1 MNARVEIF
9 TGDFVDT
16 DQAIRFLRLLHPKGP
31 WVLWAKEADGPGLWC
46 SAAYGPGD
54 EEKVSAWIIG
64 HARHNQYYHV
74 NPYPNVRRSERGAL
88 LKANKT
94 DIPEVR
100 YLHVDVD
107 PGPPLVDASDEEKA
121 LHLENER
128 QRIGPLLMDAEPT
141 CIVDSG
147 GGLQALFR
155 LDTPMQL
162 DGSVEM
168 ADEFARRNHGL
179 AVQLGGDVAAKDV
192 SRVLR
197 LPGTTNWPDKRKREK
212 GRRAAP
218 TELGWYED
226 VAYPLSDFPAAGAD
240 RAAPTPRI
248 AGSGAEPPPD
258 STSGQAI
265 DAPAKLVTAADMDA
279 LLARLPADVAAII
292 RTGNDER
299 NPGRWPSRSE
309 AGFFVACSLVRA
321 GCSDDEIA
329 NVLTDS
335 DYGISAHVRDQGKP
349 REYAMK
355 QARDAREAVGS
366 DPLVLTRGNPLFSAS
381 EFIRLRRPNLMHTNG
396 EWLDHNG
403 SSYDEVEDATIRAE
417 CYRFL
422 ASAVEED
429 TKGNRKRFS
438 VTRNPVA
445 DIVAAL
451 EATAHKERDRYRPP
465 CWLRGDGPPAG
476 EILACANGLVH
487 LPSGVLLP
495 PTPDFYTR
503 NALGFAYD
511 PDAPAPAR
519 WLALLQEYWPDSLGS
534 IDLLQEMMGYLLVP
548 DTSLHKILL
557 FMGPPRS
564 GKSTVAQVIG
574 HLVGQENTCGP
585 NASSLSHP
593 FGLEPLIGKQLAILG
608 DMRIGSKTDQ
618 AAIAENLLR
627 VSGGDMVSVN
637 RKYKLAWSGRLPTRF
652 LILSNELPHLADA
665 STALANRY
673 LPLVFCT
680 SYLGREDPGLLR
692 QLLAELPGILNW
704 AIEGWRRV
712 KERGCFELPPE
723 SREVLGSL
731 VDLGSPVTAFVEELC
746 ELDSSAST
754 AKQELYRAWSAY
766 CEARGLHSG
775 TIDTFG
781 KDLMAAYPGRKV
793 RPSKERRGGGGRAN
807 VYLGIRLRGA
817 FGPATPF

>member
-1 MNARVEIF
+1 MNAPVEIPASE
-9 TGDFVDT
+9 FVDT
-16 DQAIRFLRLLHPKGP
+16 AQAIQFLRLLHPKGP

-46 SAAYGPGD
+46 SVAYGPGD
-54 EEKVSAWIIG
+54 EDKVSAWIVG
-64 HARHNQYYHV
+64 HASHNQYYHV
-74 NPYPNVRRSERGAL
+74 NPYSNVRRSERGAL

-94 DIPEVR
+94 DIAEVR

-107 PGPPLVDASDEEKA
+107 PGPPIVDASDEEKA
-121 LHLENER
+121 LHVQSER
-128 QRIGPLLMDAEPT
+128 ERIGPLLMDAEPT
-141 CIVDSG
+141 FLVDSG

-155 LDTPMQL
+155 LDAPVQM

-168 ADEFARRNHGL
+168 ADNVARRNHGL
-179 AVQLGGDVAAKDV
+179 AVQFGGDVAAKDV

-197 LPGTTNWPDKRKREK
+197 LPGTTNWPDKKKREK

-218 TELGWYED
+218 TKLLWHED
-226 VAYPLSDFPAAGAD
+226 VVYPLSDFPAAGAA
-240 RAAPTPRI
+240 RAASTRPN
-248 AGSGAEPPPD
+248 AGSGAEPSPD
-258 STSGQAI
+258 STTGPAI
-265 DAPAKLVTAADMDA
+265 TLPAKPVSGADVGE
-279 LLARLPADVAAII
+279 LLASLPTDLAAII
-292 RTGNDER
+292 RTGSDER
-299 NPGRWPSRSE
+299 NPARWNSRSE
-309 AGFFVACSLVRA
+309 AVFFTACSLVRT
-321 GCSDDEIA
+321 GFSDDEIA
-329 NVLTDS
+329 NVLTDT

-349 REYAMK
+349 REYALK
-355 QARDAREAVGS
+355 QARDAREDVGS
-366 DPLVLTRGNPLFSAS
+366 GPLVLSRGNPLFSAS

-403 SSYDEVEDATIRAE
+403 SSYNEVEEATVRAE

-445 DIVAAL
+445 DLVAAL
-451 EATAHKERDRYRPP
+451 EATAHKERDRFNPP

-519 WLALLQEYWPDSLGS
+519 LLALLEEYWPDSPGS
-534 IDLLQEMMGYLLVP
+534 IGLLQDMMGYLLVP

-564 GKSTVAQVIG
+564 GKSTIAQVIG

-608 DMRIGSKTDQ
+608 DMRIGGKTDQ

-637 RKYKLAWSGRLPTRF
+637 RKYKLAWNGRLPTRF

-673 LPLVFCT
+673 LPLVFIKT
-680 SYLGREDPGLLR
+680 YLGREDPDLLR

-704 AIEGWRRV
+704 AIAGWRRL
-712 KERGCFELPPE
+712 KERGRFELPPE
-723 SREVLGSL
+723 SMEVLSSL

-746 ELDSSAST
+746 ELDPSAST
-754 AKQELYRAWSAY
+754 VKHELYRAWQAY
-766 CEARGLHSG
+766 CEARGLRPG

-781 KDLMAAYPGRKV
+781 KELMAAYPGRQI
-793 RPSKERRGGGGRAN
+793 RPSKPRDGGGGRVN

-817 FGPATPF
+817 FGPDAPF

>member
-1 MNARVEIF
+1 M
-9 TGDFVDT
+9 
-16 DQAIRFLRLLHPKGP
+16 
-31 WVLWAKEADGPGLWC
+31 
-46 SAAYGPGD
+46 
-54 EEKVSAWIIG
+54 KVWIEG

-74 NPYPNVRRSERGAL
+74 NPYPKVRRSERGAL

-94 DIPEVR
+94 DITEVR

-107 PGPPLVDASDEEKA
+107 PSPPPVGASDEEKA
-121 LHLENER
+121 RHVGAER
-128 QRIGPLLMDAEPT
+128 DRIVPLLMDAEPT

-147 GGLQALFR
+147 GGFQALFL
-155 LDTPMQL
+155 LDVPVQL

-168 ADEFARRNHGL
+168 ADEFARRNHAL
-179 AVQLGGDVAAKDV
+179 AVGLGGDVPAKDV

-197 LPGTTNWPDKRKREK
+197 LPGTTNWPDKRKIEK
-212 GRRAAP
+212 GRGVAAAKMLWHEP
-218 TELGWYED
+218 TTF
-226 VAYPLSDFPAAGAD
+226 PLSYFPAAEREKASPSQGARLAPERTAGNNTGEPATTPAKPASGAD
-240 RAAPTPRI
+240 V
-248 AGSGAEPPPD
+248 GE
-258 STSGQAI
+258 
-265 DAPAKLVTAADMDA
+265 LV
-279 LLARLPADVAAII
+279 ARLPTDLAAII
-292 RTGNDER
+292 RTGSDER
-299 NPGRWPSRSE
+299 NPGRWTSRSE
-309 AGFFVACSLVRA
+309 AVFFAACSLVRA
-321 GCSDDEIA
+321 GCSDEDIA

-335 DYGISAHVRDQGKP
+335 DYGISAHVHDQGKP
-349 REYAMK
+349 RQYALK
-355 QARDAREAVGS
+355 QARDAREDVGS
-366 DPLVLTRGNPLFSAS
+366 GPPVLSRGNPLFSAS

-403 SSYDEVEDATIRAE
+403 SSYDEVEEATIKSE

-429 TKGNRKRFS
+429 NSGNRKRFS

-495 PTPDFYTR
+495 PTPNFYTR
-503 NALGFAYD
+503 NALGFAFNAG
-511 PDAPAPAR
+511 APTPTR
-519 WLALLQEYWPDSLGS
+519 WLAVLEEYWPDSPGS

-564 GKSTVAQVIG
+564 GKSTIAQVIG
-574 HLVGQENTCGP
+574 QLVGQENTCGP

-673 LPLVFCT
+673 LPLVFIKT
-680 SYLGREDPGLLR
+680 YLGREDPDLLR

-704 AIEGWRRV
+704 AIDGWRRV
-712 KERGCFELPPE
+712 KERGRFELPPE

-731 VDLGSPVTAFVEELC
+731 MDLGSPVTAFVEELC
-746 ELDSSAST
+746 ELDPNAST
-754 AKQELYRAWSAY
+754 AKHELYRAWHAY
-766 CEARGLHSG
+766 CEARGLRPG

-781 KDLMAAYPGRKV
+781 RDLMAAYPGRQI
-793 RPSKERRGGGGRAN
+793 RPSKPRDGGGGRTN

-817 FGPATPF
+817 FGPDVPF

>member
-1 MNARVEIF
+1 MNAPVDISASE
-9 TGDFVDT
+9 FVDT
-16 DQAIRFLRLLHPKGP
+16 DEAIRFLWLLHPEGP
-31 WVLWAKEADGPGLWC
+31 WVLWAKEAYGPGLWC

-54 EEKVSAWIIG
+54 EEKVSAWVVG
-64 HARHNQYYHV
+64 HALHNQYYHV

-88 LKANKT
+88 LKASKT
-94 DIPEVR
+94 DITEVR

-107 PGPPLVDASDEEKA
+107 PSPPPVDASDEEKA
-121 LHLENER
+121 RHVGAER
-128 QRIGPLLMDAEPT
+128 DRIVPLLMDAEPT

-147 GGLQALFR
+147 GGFQALFL
-155 LDTPMQL
+155 LDVPVQL

-168 ADEFARRNHGL
+168 ADDFARRNHAL
-179 AVQLGGDVAAKDV
+179 AVRLGGDVSAKDV

-197 LPGTTNWPDKRKREK
+197 LPGTTNWPDKRKIEK
-212 GRRAAP
+212 GREVAP
-218 TELGWYED
+218 AKMLWHEPTTF
-226 VAYPLSDFPAAGAD
+226 PLSYFPAAEREKASPSQGARLAPERTVGNNTGEPATTPAKPASGAD
-240 RAAPTPRI
+240 V
-248 AGSGAEPPPD
+248 GE
-258 STSGQAI
+258 
-265 DAPAKLVTAADMDA
+265 
-279 LLARLPADVAAII
+279 LLARLPTDLAAIV
-292 RTGNDER
+292 RTGSDER
-299 NPGRWPSRSE
+299 NPGRWTSRSE
-309 AGFFVACSLVRA
+309 AVFFAACSLVRA

-335 DYGISAHVRDQGKP
+335 NHGISAHVRDQGKP
-349 REYAMK
+349 REYALK
-355 QARDAREAVGS
+355 QARDAREDVGS
-366 DPLVLTRGNPLFSAS
+366 GPLVLSRGNPLFSAS

-403 SSYDEVEDATIRAE
+403 SSYNEVEKATVESE

-422 ASAVEED
+422 ATAVEED
-429 TKGNRKRFS
+429 ANGNRKRFS

-445 DIVAAL
+445 DVVAAL

-503 NALGFAYD
+503 NALGFGYE
-511 PDAPAPAR
+511 PEAPAPTR
-519 WLALLQEYWPDSLGS
+519 WLGLLSEYWPNSPEARDT
-534 IDLLQEMMGYLLVP
+534 LQEMMGYLLVP
-548 DTSLHKILL
+548 DTSLHKIFL

-564 GKSTVAQVIG
+564 GKSTIAQVIG
-574 HLVGQENTCGP
+574 HLVGQENICGP

-627 VSGGDMVSVN
+627 VSGGDMVTIH
-637 RKYKLAWSGRLPTRF
+637 RKYKPAWNGPLPTRF

-673 LPLVFCT
+673 LPLVFFK
-680 SYLGREDPGLLR
+680 SYLGREDPDLLV

-704 AIEGWRRV
+704 SIEGWRRL
-712 KERGCFELPPE
+712 KERGRFELPPE
-723 SREVLGSL
+723 SKEVLGSL
-731 VDLGSPVTAFVEELC
+731 IDLGSPVTAFVEEQC
-746 ELDSSAST
+746 ELHPEASVN
-754 AKQELYRAWSAY
+754 KNELFQSWRAY
-766 CEARGLHSG
+766 CDQRGFHPG
-775 TIDTFG
+775 TISTFA
-781 KDLMAAYPGRKV
+781 KDLMAAVPSVGR
-793 RPSKERRGGGGRAN
+793 SKERRSGSQRVN
-807 VYLGIRLRGA
+807 VFLGIRLWA
-817 FGPATPF
+817 ATRQDAPF

>member
-1 MNARVEIF
+1 MNAPVEISASE
-9 TGDFVDT
+9 FVDT

-31 WVLWAKEADGPGLWC
+31 WVLWAKEADGLGLWC
-46 SAAYGPGD
+46 SPAYGPGD
-54 EEKVSAWIIG
+54 EEKVSAWIVG
-64 HARHNQYYHV
+64 HALHNQYYHV
-74 NPYPNVRRSERGAL
+74 NPYSNVRRSERGAL

-94 DIPEVR
+94 DIAEVR

-121 LHLENER
+121 LHLQTER
-128 QRIGPLLMDAEPT
+128 ERIGPLLMDDEPT
-141 CIVDSG
+141 FLVDSG

-155 LDTPMQL
+155 LDAPVQM
-162 DGSVEM
+162 DGSVQM
-168 ADEFARRNHGL
+168 ADDFARRNHRL
-179 AVQLGGDVAAKDV
+179 AVQFGGDVAAKDV

-212 GRRAAP
+212 GRRTAP
-218 TELGWYED
+218 TKLLWYED

-240 RAAPTPRI
+240 RAAPTRPI

-258 STSGQAI
+258 STSGPAI
-265 DAPAKLVTAADMDA
+265 AAPAKPVTAADVGG

-309 AGFFVACSLVRA
+309 AGYFVACSLVRA

-349 REYAMK
+349 REYGLK
-355 QARDAREAVGS
+355 QARDAREDVGS
-366 DPLVLTRGNPLFSAS
+366 GPLVLSRGNPLFSAS

-403 SSYDEVEDATIRAE
+403 SSYDEVEEATIKSE

-422 ASAVEED
+422 ASAMEED
-429 TKGNRKRFS
+429 ANGNRKRFS

-465 CWLRGDGPPAG
+465 CWLRDGGPPAG

-495 PTPDFYTR
+495 AAPDFYTR
-503 NALGFAYD
+503 NALGFGYE
-511 PDAPAPAR
+511 PEAPEARR
-519 WLALLQEYWPDSLGS
+519 WLELLNEYWPNSPETLET
-534 IDLLQEMMGYLLVP
+534 LQEMMGYLLVP
-548 DTSLHKILL
+548 DTSLHKIFL
-557 FMGPPRS
+557 FVGPPRS
-564 GKSTVAQVIG
+564 GKSTIAQVIG
-574 HLVGQENTCGP
+574 HLVGQENICGP
-585 NASSLSHP
+585 NASSLSNP

-608 DMRIGSKTDQ
+608 DMRIGGKTDQ

-627 VSGGDMVSVN
+627 VSGGDMVTIH
-637 RKYKLAWSGRLPTRF
+637 RKYKPAWNGRLPTRF
-652 LILSNELPHLADA
+652 LILSNELPHLVDA

-673 LPLVFCT
+673 LPLVFT
-680 SYLGREDPGLLR
+680 KSYLGREDPDLLP

-704 AIEGWRRV
+704 AIEGWRRL
-712 KERGCFELPPE
+712 KERGRFELPPD
-723 SREVLGSL
+723 SKEVLGSL
-731 VDLGSPVTAFVEELC
+731 IDLGSPVTAFVEEEC
-746 ELDSSAST
+746 ELHPEASVN
-754 AKQELYRAWSAY
+754 KKEFFQAWRDY
-766 CEARGLHSG
+766 CEQRGFRYG
-775 TIDTFG
+775 TINTFA
-781 KDLMAAYPGRKV
+781 KDLMAAFPGRSVK
-793 RPSKERRGGGGRAN
+793 PSKERRTGGERVN
-807 VYLGIRLRGA
+807 VYLGIRLRGS
-817 FGPATPF
+817 PRQEMPF